1 MIIIDKISE
10 RKNEFIELPD
20 EKLSKKQSLENCL
33 LNSSHWKEKK
43 KEIYEKKIKVALKI
57 NSDEE
62 FILGKTDLPYIKMI
76 QINFLNFKDGRP
88 FTLAKELRK
97 KFLFRGEIRASG
109 DVLPDQFVFLLRC
122 GFDTVEIKEVEKD
135 TWLELLEFD
144 EGLYYQP

>member
-20 EKLSKKQSLENCL
+20 EKLSKKTSLENCL
-33 LNSSHWKEKK
+33 LNLFRWKEKK
-43 KEIYEKKIKVALKI
+43 KEIHEKKIKVALKI

-62 FILGKTDLPYIKMI
+62 LIFGENDLRYIKMI

-88 FTLAKELRK
+88 FTLAKKLRK
-97 KFLFRGEIRASG
+97 KFLYKGEIRASG
-109 DVLPDQFVFLLRC
+109 DILPDQFVFLLRC
-122 GFDTVEIKEVEKD
+122 GFDTVEIKEMEKD

-144 EGLYYQP
+144 DGLYYQP

>member
-1 MIIIDKISE
+1 M
-10 RKNEFIELPD
+10 
-20 EKLSKKQSLENCL
+20 
-33 LNSSHWKEKK
+33 NSSHWKEKK

-97 KFLFRGEIRASG
+97 NFY
-109 DVLPDQFVFLLRC
+109 
-122 GFDTVEIKEVEKD
+122 
-135 TWLELLEFD
+135 LEERSEPLEMF
-144 EGLYYQP
+144 YQINSYFCLGVDLTQWK

>member
-20 EKLSKKQSLENCL
+20 EKLSKKTSLENCL
-33 LNSSHWKEKK
+33 LNLFHWKEKK
-43 KEIYEKKIKVALKI
+43 KEIHEKKIKVALKI

-62 FILGKTDLPYIKMI
+62 LIFGENDLRYIKMI

-88 FTLAKELRK
+88 FTLAKKLRK
-97 KFLFRGEIRASG
+97 KFLYKGEIRASG
-109 DVLPDQFVFLLRC
+109 NILPDQFVFLLRC
-122 GFDTVEIKEVEKD
+122 GFDTVEIKEMEKD

-144 EGLYYQP
+144 DGLYYQP